1 MFRFLFRLVILA
13 VVLGVVAVVVLRSGW
28 VGTFGERE
36 TTVGTSGSIDTA
48 RAREAGAEIAERVAE
63 GATRAEAALA
73 EARLTAKIKSK
84 IALDDTLAG
93 SRVDVD
99 TNGTIVTVKGRVT
112 SGAQRQR
119 VVQLAKETSGVTSVV
134 DRLELESR

>member
-1 MFRFLFRLVILA
+1 MFRFLFRLVLLA
-13 VVLGVVAVVVLRSGW
+13 VVLGVLAVVVLRTGLI
-28 VGTFGERE
+28 GAFGERE
-36 TTVGTSGSIDTA
+36 TPVGTSGSIDTA

-112 SGAQRQR
+112 SGAQRER